1 MIWESRVA
9 AWGTMS
15 VRSNSARK
23 KSEQP
28 RGGRKQPV
36 RAAANIF
43 AADAVQPSQLPADA
57 ENADAAA
64 LQALLREHIEPG
76 ASEAEATSEAK
87 PQAHPQAETKPARSR
102 LRSRLTKSLLGL
114 ALIAIAGWMPAQRLL
129 EVQSVEAVVNAPI
142 VTVRAPIGGVV
153 GAGLSDISIGQ
164 TVNAGMPL
172 AGLANPRAN
181 RDRLDTAIAELGA
194 AREER
199 DALAAKHDSLTVLRA
214 DLATQLTAFRANR
227 LRQIDARIAETEARI
242 AGAEAVASNAMRE
255 RQRKET
261 LLESGFTADT
271 VLEDVERDSAVAAAA
286 ADEARAAR
294 AALIVERDALRDGTY
309 LGDSYN
315 DQPRSAQRIDEIDQ
329 QLAAI
334 SADLQRQES
343 RLARAEAAVE
353 RERDAFVLVRSAE
366 LDAPVGGR
374 VWEIFTAPGEQ
385 VTAGQ
390 PLFSLL
396 NCSQTL
402 VTAAVSEAVYNSL
415 SVGMP
420 AEFHYREGG
429 AAIAGRVVQLSGVA
443 TASSNLAIMASA
455 LKKETYRVAVALD
468 GTPGG
473 NDCPI
478 GRTGRV
484 VFGTK

>member
-1 MIWESRVA
+1 
-9 AWGTMS
+9 MS
-15 VRSNSARK
+15 VANNSARK
-23 KSEQP
+23 RTASSGKSRRQS
-28 RGGRKQPV
+28 V
-36 RAAANIF
+36 RATANIF
-43 AADAVQPSQLPADA
+43 AADTVQPVPLPASA
-57 ENADAAA
+57 EHADAAA

-76 ASEAEATSEAK
+76 LTEAETVQEER
-87 PQAHPQAETKPARSR
+87 PQAASQPETKPVRARF
-102 LRSRLTKSLLGL
+102 RSRLTKSLLGL
-114 ALIAIAGWMPAQRLL
+114 ALVAVAGWMPAQRLL

-142 VTVRAPIGGVV
+142 VTVRAPISGVV
-153 GAGLSDISIGQ
+153 GNGLADIAIGQ
-164 TVNAGMPL
+164 TVNAGTAL

-199 DALAAKHDSLTVLRA
+199 DALAARRDSLTALRA
-214 DLATQLTAFRANR
+214 NLAAQLAAFRTNR
-227 LRQIDARIAETEARI
+227 LRQIDARIAEANARI
-242 AGAEAVASNAMRE
+242 AGAEAVASNAFRE

-261 LLESGFTADT
+261 LLESGFAADT
-271 VLEDVERDSAVAAAA
+271 VLENVERDSAVAAAA

-294 AALIVERDALRDGTY
+294 AALIVERDALRAGSY

-353 RERDAFVLVRSAE
+353 RERDAFALVRSAE

-402 VTAAVSEAVYNSL
+402 VTAVVSEAVYNSL

-429 AAIAGRVVQLSGVA
+429 GAIAGRVVQLSGVA

-455 LKKETYRVAVALD
+455 LKKETYRVAVALN

-484 VFGTK
+484 VFGAK

>member
-1 MIWESRVA
+1 MA

-15 VRSNSARK
+15 ARSNSARK
-23 KSEQP
+23 KPEQSNGD
-28 RGGRKQPV
+28 RNQPV
-36 RAAANIF
+36 RATANIF
-43 AADAVQPSQLPADA
+43 AADAVQPTPLPADA

-76 ASEAEATSEAK
+76 ASEAEAAPETSPQPEAR
-87 PQAHPQAETKPARSR
+87 PGRSR

-114 ALIAIAGWMPAQRLL
+114 ALVAIAGWMPAQRLF

-142 VTVRAPIGGVV
+142 VTVRAPIAGVV
-153 GAGLSDISIGQ
+153 GAGLADISIGQ
-164 TVNAGMPL
+164 TVDAGTPL
-172 AGLANPRAN
+172 AALANPRAN

-194 AREER
+194 AGEER
-199 DALAAKHDSLTVLRA
+199 DALAARQESLIALRA
-214 DLATQLTAFRANR
+214 DLATQLAAFRSNR
-227 LRQIDARIAETEARI
+227 LRQIDARIAETDARI
-242 AGAEAVASNAMRE
+242 AGAEAVATNAVRE

-261 LLESGFTADT
+261 LLESGFTAGT
-271 VLEDVERDSAVAAAA
+271 VLEDVKRDSAVAAAA

-294 AALIVERDALRDGTY
+294 AALIVERDALRDGSY

-343 RLARAEAAVE
+343 RLARAEAAVK
-353 RERDAFVLVRSAE
+353 RERGAYALVRAAE

-374 VWEIFTAPGEQ
+374 VWEVFTAPGEQ

-402 VTAAVSEAVYNSL
+402 VTAAVSEAVYNTL

-429 AAIAGRVVQLSGVA
+429 APVAGHVVQLSGVA
-443 TASSNLAIMASA
+443 AASSNLAIMASA

-468 GTPGG
+468 GAPGG
-473 NDCPI
+473 KQCPI

-484 VFGTK
+484 VFDTK